1 MVAELLADV
10 FDAQKGGF
18 LINDLNMMG
27 DEGIRHK
34 RANYEA
40 TLCQEITD
48 NLLKDLEASG
58 VTVNYSARI
67 LINEIALNLALL
79 SRIKFYLV
87 NRELIQS
94 RYDHKPSSI
103 CTNRLTGNKSIKYE
117 AVESKE
123 RIHPLYNDFV
133 LKLEKT
139 INQQLGLLGL
149 LPEQQREI
157 YKIKVIEN
165 YKKRLV
171 ELETGNS
178 SYSKDLQI
186 KRELQC

>member
-1 MVAELLADV
+1 MVAELLSDV
-10 FDAQKGGF
+10 FDAQNSGF
-18 LINDLNMMG
+18 LINDMVMTG
-27 DEGIRHK
+27 DGETRHR
-34 RANYEA
+34 RAQYEA

-48 NLLKDLEASG
+48 NLLKDVEASG
-58 VTVNYSARI
+58 IPVNYSARI

-79 SRIKFYLV
+79 SRVKFYLV
-87 NRELIQS
+87 NRELIQH
-94 RYDHKPSSI
+94 RYDHKPASI

-123 RIHPLYNDFV
+123 RIHPLYDDFV

-165 YKKRLV
+165 YKKRLI
-171 ELETGNS
+171 ELETGDA